1 MQLIRK
7 ENVYSIRKGYDMKR
21 LKMAC
26 MVMVVLALCPV
37 HVSAERSAPL
47 IIGHTNT
54 NIHDIPD
61 AWLEAAKTN
70 LHIAYQ
76 HTSHGSQLISGLNA
90 IKSFTDYSNFF
101 DWDDSGQ
108 RAGALDLDDYG
119 IPGCADLSQGDT
131 IDGNGVTPWVTATR
145 NLLDDPDNLHVNV
158 IMWSWC
164 NIGGHDIQRYLEN
177 MEILISEYSEGGSK
191 PRAALHPVQFV
202 FMTGH
207 ANGGG
212 EGDSSD
218 LRNELIRAHC
228 NQYNRILFDFA
239 DIENY
244 DPDGNYYLDK
254 NVDDALYYDDGDGVR
269 QNWATE
275 YIDRHSESEHS
286 QLTELCSSCAHSPEG
301 GETRDATLNCVLK
314 GIATWHLFARLAG
327 WDECLNAPSDLT
339 GPDQINSG
347 TITLDWTDN
356 SSVPN
361 EDSFIIQRQVND
373 LAWNMAYATVSSGV
387 TTYTDTDVNAQS
399 VYHYRVVAFLND
411 NGQGNS
417 CTSTSSNTVIVTSD
431 PDSDGDGT
439 PDSEDACPSD
449 PDKALTGRCG
459 CGEAETDSDGDNV
472 PDCID
477 EYPDDPTNADHPDQT
492 EDPEEETQKDEGTCF
507 INTIGF

>member
-1 MQLIRK
+1 MALIIL
-7 ENVYSIRKGYDMKR
+7 V
-21 LKMAC
+21 
-26 MVMVVLALCPV
+26 LCPV
-37 HVSAERSAPL
+37 HASAERSAPL
-47 IIGHTNT
+47 VIGHTNT

-90 IKSFTDYSNFF
+90 IKSFTDYDDDY

-119 IPGCADLSQGDT
+119 IPGCADLSQGDS
-131 IDGNGVTPWVTATR
+131 IDENGVTPWVTATR
-145 NLLDDPDNLHVNV
+145 DLLDDPDNLHVNV

-164 NIGGHDIQRYLEN
+164 NIGGHDIQRYLDN
-177 MEILISEYSEGGSK
+177 MEILISEYSDGGTNT
-191 PRAALHPVQFV
+191 RAAQYPVQFV

-212 EGDSSD
+212 EDDSSD
-218 LRNELIRAHC
+218 SRNKLIRAHC

-254 NVDDALYYDDGDGVR
+254 NLDDALYYDDGDVR

-275 YIDRHSESEHS
+275 YLDRHSDSEHS

-327 WDECLNAPSDLT
+327 WGECLNAPSDLT
-339 GPDQINSG
+339 GPDQVTNG
-347 TITLDWTDN
+347 GITLDWTDN
-356 SSVPN
+356 ASNPN

-373 LAWNMAYATVSSGV
+373 LAWETDYATVASGV

-399 VYHYRVVAFLND
+399 VYHYRVVAFLSD
-411 NGQGNS
+411 DGQGNS
-417 CTSTSSNTVIVTSD
+417 CTSTSSNTIAVSSE
-431 PDSDGDGT
+431 PDDDDGDDT
-439 PDSEDACPSD
+439 PDQ
-449 PDKALTGRCG
+449 
-459 CGEAETDSDGDNV
+459 V
-472 PDCID
+472 
-477 EYPDDPTNADHPDQT
+477 
-492 EDPEEETQKDEGTCF
+492 EDPEDETDEDTEDNEGTCF
-507 INTIGF
+507 IDTIVFSPWNSMK